1 MTDMVGH
8 RGPVERG
15 VELLDLFDGVMA
27 GALDTWDDDEGLIIV
42 TSDHGNLEDLSTKR
56 HTLNP
61 VPTLLWGRD
70 APAVAAG
77 IRDLTDIAPA
87 ILRFLGVL

>member
-1 MTDMVGH
+1 MD
-8 RGPVERG
+8 RAVEVLENLEG
-15 VELLDLFDGVMA
+15 LLDGLLA
-27 GALDTWDDDEGLIIV
+27 HLDLSRHLVIL

-70 APAVAAG
+70 APAVATG
-77 IRDLTDIAPA
+77 IRDLTDVAPA
-87 ILRFLGVL
+87 ILRHRGVLY